1 MAVPAADR
9 AVGRDVRYTL
19 PDTDDGAQAAP
30 RNTYMI
36 NVIYAAAR
44 RAVPAAH
51 GRTYFPPALL
61 VTCQDRRT
69 GILSRDELRRA
80 VAEVI
85 G

>member
-9 AVGRDVRYTL
+9 AVGRDVRYFK
-19 PDTDDGAQAAP
+19 PDNDNGAQAAP
-30 RNTYMI
+30 RNTYIM

-51 GRTYFPPALL
+51 GRTSFSPALL
-61 VTCQDRRT
+61 ATSQDRRT